1 MRTRISEAA
10 CRLVLVLTLVFSVPA
25 WLMAASPPVMVLK
38 IEGAIGPATADYVGR
53 GLARGAEEGAQ
64 LVILQMDTPG
74 GLDTSM
80 RQIIKAILASPV
92 PVATYVAPSG
102 AHAASA
108 GTYIL
113 YASHVAVMAPGTN
126 LGAATPAH
134 ELGSAELDVVHV
146 IGSLALE
153 SLHLLTQPPE
163 QTERRLTDSA
173 KEQIAKLAHEL
184 AEKHHI
190 PVTPVIA
197 VGRAHSEIAR
207 HAEAIDAGLV
217 VLGAHGGSLVRELFL
232 GSTVEKVLRKLS
244 RSVLIVKRE
253 PQAPYQRILVPVD
266 FSEPSRRALELALR
280 IASRAHITVLHAFEV
295 PYEAKLR
302 FSGASDETIQAYRA
316 EVQAQADQA
325 MQQFISTSGATASP
339 LFCIVEFGSA
349 SAVIRGKAEVLEPDL
364 IVMGKHGQSGWEDM
378 LLGSVTKQVILDASC
393 DVLVV
398 SEDDLKVV

>member
-1 MRTRISEAA
+1 M
-10 CRLVLVLTLVFSVPA
+10 
-25 WLMAASPPVMVLK
+25 
-38 IEGAIGPATADYVGR
+38 
-53 GLARGAEEGAQ
+53 
-64 LVILQMDTPG
+64 ILQMDTLG

-126 LGAATPAH
+126 LGAATPVH
-134 ELGSAELDVVHV
+134 ELGSVELDVVHV

-163 QTERRLTDSA
+163 QTERRLIDSA

-190 PVTPVIA
+190 PVTPVIEI
-197 VGRAHSEIAR
+197 GRAHSEIVR

-232 GSTVEKVLRKLS
+232 GSTAEKVLRKLS
-244 RSVLIVKRE
+244 RPVLIVKRE

-266 FSEPSRRALELALR
+266 FSEPSRRAMEFALR
-280 IASRAHITVLHAFEV
+280 IAPHAHITVLHAFEV

-302 FSGASDETIQAYRA
+302 FSGASDEAIRAYRA
-316 EVQAQADQA
+316 EAEAQADRA

-339 LFCIVEFGSA
+339 LSDIVEFGTA
-349 SAVIRGKAEVLEPDL
+349 PAVIRGKAEVLEPDL
-364 IVMGKHGQSGWEDM
+364 IVMGKHGQSAWEDM

-398 SEDDLKVV
+398 SEDSLKAV